1 MFVFTSWL
9 VSHEVCI
16 HIQYFGYLHFP
27 APALCLAPGP
37 GPQFVFT
44 GLGPQF
50 VSTGPAPNFYLPAL
64 APNLYLPVLV
74 PNLYLPTLARNFY
87 LPTLVSPEPG
97 PAYTNLV
104 PPICIYWPWPTI
116 FITVQWFCIYLL
128 IYSSSSDSSNISNSS
143 NFLGLDNTHISVP
156 ILVN

>member
-16 HIQYFGYLHFP
+16 HIKYFGYLHFP

-44 GLGPQF
+44 GFGLQF
-50 VSTGPAPNFYLPAL
+50 VSTGPAPNLYLPAL

-87 LPTLVSPEPG
+87 LPTLVLHIPTLSPQFAFTDPG
-97 PAYTNLV
+97 LRFLLLCNDFAFTFLSIV
-104 PPICIYWPWPTI
+104 VAV
-116 FITVQWFCIYLL
+116 TV
-128 IYSSSSDSSNISNSS
+128 
-143 NFLGLDNTHISVP
+143 V
-156 ILVN
+156 ILAIVVTS